1 VSPDVK
7 KRGQVWVADLGTTRG
22 AESKDRPV
30 VLISSDRLN
39 SGGKRSIVLPFTSQY
54 YDNNLHVKIVPPE
67 GGLSEV
73 SYMLCDYPMTLPHY
87 RFSRFLG
94 NLSEETLNRAVLPVM
109 FALEFP
115 LPPRLTENI
124 FTPE

>member
-1 VSPDVK
+1 MGTPAQEKASY
-7 KRGQVWVADLGTTRG
+7 QV
-22 AESKDRPV
+22 
-30 VLISSDRLN
+30 ISSDRLN

-54 YDNNLHVKIVPPE
+54 YDNNLHVEIAFPE

-87 RFSRFLG
+87 RLLRFLG

-115 LPPRLTENI
+115 WPPRLTENI